1 MVKPLSFKGDKKV
14 KKRKRSRDDEA
25 DGHGPASKDIKGG
38 ALQHQDEDDE
48 SWVSADA
55 VTDIAGPVIFV
66 LPTRPP
72 TCLAC
77 DANGKVFAS
86 AVENM
91 VDDSPST
98 AEPHD
103 VRQVFIANRI
113 AGTDTFSFKG
123 HHGKYLNS
131 DKFGIL
137 SATRDAI
144 SSEEQFA
151 LLPSDSLLFNL
162 RTIRDKFL
170 SATQDNAVQVRADA
184 DDETSPTCAIRLRMQ
199 ARFKP
204 VHKAAKEEKANEKI
218 SRAQLEQAVGRKL
231 NDEDVKLL
239 KKAWRNGT
247 YHEALLDVKVKG
259 KHDKFA

>member
-14 KKRKRSRDDEA
+14 KKRKRTQDEDA
-25 DGHGPASKDIKGG
+25 DSHGPAAKDVK
-38 ALQHQDEDDE
+38 ASAEQHQDDDE

-55 VTDIAGPVIFV
+55 VSDVAGPVIFV
-66 LPTRPP
+66 LPTKPP

-86 AVENM
+86 ALENM
-91 VDDSPST
+91 VDESPST

-144 SSEEQFA
+144 SSEEQFT
-151 LLPSDSLLFNL
+151 LQPSDSPFFNI
-162 RTIRDKFL
+162 RTTRDKLF
-170 SATQDNAVQVRADA
+170 SATQDKAVEIRADA
-184 DDETSPTCAIRLRMQ
+184 DDHTSPTCAIRLRMQ

-218 SRAQLEQAVGRKL
+218 SRSQLEQAVGRKL
-231 NDEDVKLL
+231 DDAEVKLL
-239 KKAWRNGT
+239 KRAWKDGT
-247 YHEALLDVKVKG
+247 HHEALLDVKVKG

>member
-14 KKRKRSRDDEA
+14 KKRKRTRDEDGE
-25 DGHGPASKDIKGG
+25 GHGPAAKDIKAG
-38 ALQHQDEDDE
+38 ASQKQDDDDE

-55 VTDIAGPVIFV
+55 VKDVAGPVIFV
-66 LPTRPP
+66 LPTTPP

-91 VDDSPST
+91 IEESPST
-98 AEPHD
+98 VEPHD

-144 SSEEQFA
+144 SAEEQFT
-151 LLPSDSLLFNL
+151 LLPTDSLLFSV
-162 RTIRDKFL
+162 RTTRDTFF
-170 SATQDNAVQVRADA
+170 SATQDTAVEVRADA
-184 DDETSPTCAIRLRMQ
+184 DDHTSPTCAIRLRMQ

-231 NDEDVKLL
+231 EDDDVKLL
-239 KKAWRNGT
+239 KRAWRDGT